1 MQPSPSTAA
10 CSPDCFRAVYPEA
23 PLLGPPRTAV
33 AAAAVAGAA
42 AQQPPR
48 RRKGNLKRRKLSA
61 AHAVELPSDSDDHRC
76 ERSQS
81 FDFHSIW
88 SVTVQTAVRV
98 ADVQVDA
105 VVLPGIGYSGM

>member
-42 AQQPPR
+42 FPD
-48 RRKGNLKRRKLSA
+48 LA
-61 AHAVELPSDSDDHRC
+61 ADGEL
-76 ERSQS
+76 
-81 FDFHSIW
+81 
-88 SVTVQTAVRV
+88 TAPL
-98 ADVQVDA
+98 AYEGTTEQ
-105 VVLPGIGYSGM
+105 GT